1 MTAAVPFLYARG
13 GSLFALST
21 LREALSLLVGGVEEE
36 GMKLFLRRTCKE
48 AEVELHVAAEV
59 DRMAPLNV
67 DWTRGS
73 PCNALTTLLLFSSRR
88 SSRSM
93 TTSSRYLDIHDRLSS
108 SSSSFEDEEG
118 RLSPTGGSV
127 DSVDSNSFF
136 FI

>member
-13 GSLFALST
+13 GSLFALSA

-67 DWTRGS
+67 DWTRE
-73 PCNALTTLLLFSSRR
+73 
-88 SSRSM
+88 
-93 TTSSRYLDIHDRLSS
+93 DRLAM
-108 SSSSFEDEEG
+108 
-118 RLSPTGGSV
+118 PPQIPPHHPSV
-127 DSVDSNSFF
+127 VFLKAKFSIYDD
-136 FI
+136 IIPIP